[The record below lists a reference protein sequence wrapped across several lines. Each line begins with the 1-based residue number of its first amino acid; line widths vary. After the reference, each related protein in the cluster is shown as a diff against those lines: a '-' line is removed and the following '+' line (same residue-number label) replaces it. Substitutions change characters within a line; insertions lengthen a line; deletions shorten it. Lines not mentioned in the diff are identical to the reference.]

1 MLEKIIQQW
10 QKALRLEAKEIKENG
25 NHIYPLTNGKRMA
38 VIGED
43 TYYLF
48 QSPFELSLRDDIPIR
63 LIHHEQEYDGQL
75 ISSLGTHL
83 LVKIQASLGTTV
95 HEAQLMSA
103 PWELLLTLAER
114 FDDVPRDKQKRIHAL
129 LSGKPA
135 VKHPQ
140 NETMPSLKEA
150 IYRAWYNKTTYIWGP
165 PGTGKTYTL
174 AHIVAEHYRRRKKVL
189 VLSHS
194 NAAVD
199 VIMLEVA
206 KIMEKEWKEGH
217 IIRYGYSSTPAMLR
231 HPTLLCN
238 RYMESLE
245 PSLVETKINPY
256 NIANVEKERS
266 EQKKERKKLEQ
277 NILDEAIVIGTTLT
291 KITMDT
297 SLAEKDFDLI
307 IVDEASMAYVP
318 QIAFAT
324 TYGKRIV
331 VCGDFKQLPPIAT
344 ADNKIVNHWLKE
356 DIFHHAKI
364 VQAVENDEEHPHLLL
379 LKKQRRMHPTISAFT
394 NHHVYDDKVSNHP
407 SVKEKQAIADLAPF
421 PGEAVS
427 LVDIQRLP
435 NVALQ
440 DVTTSDRF
448 NIASALMT
456 MELLHEAMKNG
467 ITSIGIVTPY
477 KAQARLLS
485 ALIKENI
492 ETPKNIVAATVHT
505 FQGSEKDMI
514 FFDVVDSFPQIRP
527 GVLFTNRDEERLI
540 NVAVTRA
547 RGKFIQVMDNKFA
560 HARLSSSY
568 TLAKLTKHTSKHTH
582 TPVWK
587 TDERK
592 LFTLIANATKHIL
605 ICTSSPS
612 SLPPSIWSAID
623 RKGLLTTVVTPSKQ
637 AIPLQAFDYIER
649 DTLLECVIVDYEE
662 ICYGG
667 TTFAKG
673 KTSVNLLL
681 TYLDIQPG
689 TRNVIHK
696 QEVSFTRNRDMK
708 LKDYVT
714 TWITCP
720 YCSSRCTAT
729 SFKGNFRLQCTHCGS
744 ILRMLEN
751 MLQAYIDYVGVSCH
765 TCARPLQ
772 AEEEEKDVY
781 AICYKCEKKT
791 TLEQLS

>member
-1 MLEKIIQQW
+1 MLEKIMQQW

-25 NHIYPLTNGKRMA
+25 KHIFPLTNGKRMA

-43 TYYLF
+43 VYYLF

-63 LIHHEQEYDGQL
+63 LIHNEQEYDGQL
-75 ISSLGTHL
+75 VSSLGTHL
-83 LVKIQASLGTTV
+83 LIKIQASLGTHV
-95 HEAQLMSA
+95 REAELMSA

-129 LSGKPA
+129 LTGKA
-135 VKHPQ
+135 TVKHPQ
-140 NETMPSLKEA
+140 TENMPSLKEA

-206 KIMEKEWKEGH
+206 KIMENEWKEGQ
-217 IIRYGYSSTPAMLR
+217 IVRYGYSSTPGMLR
-231 HPTLLCN
+231 HPTLLCS
-238 RYMESLE
+238 RYIESLE
-245 PSLVETKINPY
+245 PSLAETEINPY

-277 NILDEAIVIGTTLT
+277 NILDDAIVIGTTLT
-291 KITMDT
+291 KITMDM
-297 SLAEKDFDLI
+297 SLTEKDFDLI

-344 ADNKIVNHWLKE
+344 ADNKLVNHWLKE

-364 VQAVENDEEHPHLLL
+364 VQAVENEEAHAHLLL
-379 LKKQRRMHPTISAFT
+379 LKKQRRMHPAISAFT
-394 NHHVYDDKVSNHP
+394 NHHIYSDNVSDHP
-407 SVKEKQAIADLAPF
+407 SVREKQTIANHAPF
-421 PGEAVS
+421 GGEAVS
-427 LVDIQRLP
+427 LVDIQRIP

-440 DVTTSDRF
+440 DVTTNSRY
-448 NIASALMT
+448 NVASALMT
-456 MELLHEAMKNG
+456 MELIHEAIRSG
-467 ITSIGIVTPY
+467 ITSIGVVTPY

-485 ALIKENI
+485 ALIKENM
-492 ETPKNIVAATVHT
+492 ENPKNIIAATVHT
-505 FQGSEKDMI
+505 FQGSEKDI
-514 FFDVVDSFPQIRP
+514 IIFDVVDSFPQIRP

-547 RGKFIQVMDNKFA
+547 RGKFIHVMDNKFA
-560 HARLSSSY
+560 HARLSSTY
-568 TLAKLTKHTSKHTH
+568 TLAKLTKHTSINTH

-587 TDERK
+587 KSDQK
-592 LFTLIANATKHIL
+592 LLTLIAGAKNHIL
-605 ICTSSPS
+605 ICTSSPASLS
-612 SLPPSIWSAID
+612 SAVWNTIAQ
-623 RKGLLTTVVTPSKQ
+623 KGLVTTVVTPSKQ
-637 AIPLQAFDYIER
+637 AVPLQAFDYIQR
-649 DTLLECVIVDYEE
+649 DTLLECIIVDYEK
-662 ICYGG
+662 ICYDSSVI
-667 TTFAKG
+667 ANG

-689 TRNVIHK
+689 TRNIVHK
-696 QEVSFTRNRDMK
+696 QEISFTRTRDMK

-720 YCSSRCTAT
+720 YCSSRCAST
-729 SFKGNFRLQCTHCGS
+729 SFKGKFRLQCTHCGS
-744 ILRMLEN
+744 ILRMTEK
-751 MLQAYIDYVGVSCH
+751 MLQAYIDYVNISCRS
-765 TCARPLQ
+765 CEKPLQ
-772 AEEEEKDVY
+772 AEEEDKDTF
-781 AICYKCEKKT
+781 AMCYKCDKKT